1 MSGHSDHTFYD
12 CSESCCSYFAF
23 CIVQY
28 IENCSFSVSSS
39 SGENVPAD
47 TEVSPELIEALA
59 KEEVA
64 AEDLEIVQDDD
75 GKSLIRSKSQVSM
88 AMGGVKEG
96 HIYVPVA
103 KSKLVPGLPVY
114 FGEIV
119 FSYYLTGQN
128 KNHLHLTI
136 ILMSYEFQH

>member
-1 MSGHSDHTFYD
+1 MTPSMQCYD
-12 CSESCCSYFAF
+12 NCQVPDTEISRAVSRQQICPQKSVYKLNLMYSFDRLCCA
-23 CIVQY
+23 
-28 IENCSFSVSSS
+28 VSSA

-47 TEVSPELIEALA
+47 TEVSPELIDALA

-64 AEDLEIVQDDD
+64 AEDLEIVQDDE

-103 KSKLVPGLPVY
+103 KSKLDVVP
-114 FGEIV
+114 ET
-119 FSYYLTGQN
+119 S
-128 KNHLHLTI
+128 
-136 ILMSYEFQH
+136 

>member
-1 MSGHSDHTFYD
+1 M
-12 CSESCCSYFAF
+12 
-23 CIVQY
+23 QY
-28 IENCSFSVSSS
+28 IENRSFSVSSS

-103 KSKLVPGLPVY
+103 KSKLVPGLPIY
-114 FGEIV
+114 FLWEIV

>member
-1 MSGHSDHTFYD
+1 MSGHSYHTFYD
-12 CSESCCSYFAF
+12 YFAF

-103 KSKLVPGLPVY
+103 KSKLVPGLPIY

-128 KNHLHLTI
+128 KNHLCLII

>member
-1 MSGHSDHTFYD
+1 M
-12 CSESCCSYFAF
+12 
-23 CIVQY
+23 
-28 IENCSFSVSSS
+28 SSS

-103 KSKLVPGLPVY
+103 KSKLVPGLHIS
-114 FGEIV
+114 GEIV
-119 FSYYLTGQN
+119 NGCYFAGKDKTKTNIYV
-128 KNHLHLTI
+128 
-136 ILMSYEFQH
+136 

>member
-1 MSGHSDHTFYD
+1 M
-12 CSESCCSYFAF
+12 
-23 CIVQY
+23 
-28 IENCSFSVSSS
+28 SSS

-103 KSKLVPGLPVY
+103 KSKLVPGLHISWRNCKWLL
-114 FGEIV
+114 FCRKRQ
-119 FSYYLTGQN
+119 SYNQ
-128 KNHLHLTI
+128 HLCLKMNN
-136 ILMSYEFQH
+136 IL

>member
-1 MSGHSDHTFYD
+1 M
-12 CSESCCSYFAF
+12 
-23 CIVQY
+23 QY

-103 KSKLVPGLPVY
+103 KSKLVPGLPIY

-128 KNHLHLTI
+128 KNHLFLII